1 MLARKTFF
9 TLITL
14 LLLSPIFGVILA
26 EELGYHEPLD
36 IVAEELKLSESEF
49 TWTPLKDYTVP
60 GLPEWLGYIICGALG
75 VSVIVF
81 TGSAIKAALGRGKS
95 EFSCS

>member
-1 MLARKTFF
+1 MLTRKTLI
-9 TLITL
+9 TLATL

-36 IVAEELKLSESEF
+36 IVAEELKLNESEF

-60 GLPEWLGYIICGALG
+60 GLPEWLGYITCGALG
-75 VSVIVF
+75 GVVIVF
-81 TGSAIKAALGRGKS
+81 TGYVIKAALGRRKI
-95 EFSCS
+95 EFSDS

>member
-1 MLARKTFF
+1 MLTRKTLL
-9 TLITL
+9 TLTTI

-36 IVAEELKLSESEF
+36 IVAEELKLNESEF

-75 VSVIVF
+75 VLVIVF
-81 TGSAIKAALGRGKS
+81 AGYVIKVALGRREI
-95 EFSCS
+95 EFSNS